1 MCRLN
6 SSWCG
11 TRWEQSSACFLWDVV
26 SAALRPISAA
36 SFGFTHTLACCSHA
50 SDCRKPKDAVKLKD
64 AALHKPWCLATVHFC
79 KASISF
85 FFFFFFSSSRNEREK
100 KNHILHHYQCLL
112 WQHRVPALPWD
123 LLVWDCRAARK
134 SPIKCPSQE
143 KRIQGQGW
151 DIHLWLP
158 LHYPDLFSKK
168 KKIKINLFGS
178 LFVCLFAFLSFLFTH
193 PGRRVVSGWYSEQP
207 VVQRG
212 EG

>member
-36 SFGFTHTLACCSHA
+36 SFGFTHTGMLFTCQRLQEAQGCCEA
-50 SDCRKPKDAVKLKD
+50 EGC
-64 AALHKPWCLATVHFC
+64 CLAQALVPGYCSFLQSKH
-79 KASISF
+79 F
-85 FFFFFFSSSRNEREK
+85 FFLLFFFSSSRNEREK

-207 VVQRG
+207 VV
-212 EG
+212 